1 MDVDK
6 SKIENRKTQI
16 EASGIWTLAEA
27 AGGKILPVSFELLA
41 RGRALAQK
49 RGVRLTA
56 VLMTDRADPEGLEEL
71 IQRGSDAVLLVE
83 HPALEHFLVEPHA
96 ACLVELIRRHHP
108 EVVLAGATSTG
119 RTLMPYVAVRVDAG
133 LTADCTG
140 LDIEPETG
148 NLLQTRPA
156 IGGNVMATI
165 ETPTARPQMATVRPR
180 STRPLPRETVRR
192 GEILRQAPPAKLAS
206 RVRRLE
212 FVPLPDARTIADAD
226 VVVSA
231 GRGLKTRQNVR
242 LVAELAEAFDAA
254 VGASRD
260 VVDRGWL
267 DYPHQVGLS
276 GKTIAPRLYV
286 AVGISGAIQ
295 HLAGMQTAQTIVA
308 INSDPEA
315 QIFRVADVGIVGDL
329 FTVVPMLTAAI
340 RKAKELNAED
350 AEERGEKQDKE

>member
-1 MDVDK
+1 
-6 SKIENRKTQI
+6 
-16 EASGIWTLAEA
+16 
-27 AGGKILPVSFELLA
+27 
-41 RGRALAQK
+41 
-49 RGVRLTA
+49 
-56 VLMTDRADPEGLEEL
+56 
-71 IQRGSDAVLLVE
+71 
-83 HPALEHFLVEPHA
+83 
-96 ACLVELIRRHHP
+96 
-108 EVVLAGATSTG
+108 
-119 RTLMPYVAVRVDAG
+119 
-133 LTADCTG
+133 
-140 LDIEPETG
+140 
-148 NLLQTRPA
+148 
-156 IGGNVMATI
+156 
-165 ETPTARPQMATVRPR
+165 
-180 STRPLPRETVRR
+180 
-192 GEILRQAPPAKLAS
+192 
-206 RVRRLE
+206 VRRLE

-242 LVAELAEAFDAA
+242 LVAELARAFDAA

-329 FTVVPMLTAAI
+329 FTVVPMLTRAV
-340 RKAKELNAED
+340 RQAKNLTAENAE
-350 AEERGEKQDKE
+350 EKGKG